1 MSQNKITVLLRML
14 KLVKPLKWFMVL
26 AVILGTLGFL
36 AAQMIPIMGV
46 WGILA
51 VLGEGSPLSIRT
63 IMILLPVLALVRSVC
78 RFSEQRTNHYIA
90 FTLLAI
96 VRDRVFQALRR
107 LCPAKLEGRDRGD
120 LVSLITSDVEL
131 MEVFYAHTI
140 SPICIALTTE
150 TIMVLLIGHY
160 HPLQGL
166 LALCA
171 FLSIGVI
178 LPAWISRRSGTLGD
192 DLRRRSGDLA
202 AHMLESIRG
211 IDTTLQYHDGE
222 HRLKEIS
229 SKTLELSK
237 DQGELNRLTGTNS
250 SLANTLILTFNLLM
264 LCLCIHLYRSGAVTF
279 EGFLIPLTALMSSY
293 GPVSALAALGT
304 TLQNTTAAGSRILAL
319 VDEIPETEDISGYP
333 EISWNGAS
341 ADNVTFS
348 YGGETVLDHVS
359 LDIPEKGITGISGK
373 SGSGKSTLLKLLMR
387 FWKVKNGHIM
397 VSGTDI
403 DQINTVNLRNME
415 SYMTQDT
422 VLFKDTIAENV
433 KIAKLDASQQEV
445 EEACQRASLHEFIM
459 SLPEGYDTVIGPD
472 RALSGGE
479 RQRLGLARAFLH
491 DAGLI
496 LLDEPTSN
504 LDSLNE
510 AIVLKALYREKD
522 KRSIVIVSHR
532 QSTMRI
538 ADQVYPMSQGR
549 IS

>member
-1 MSQNKITVLLRML
+1 
-14 KLVKPLKWFMVL
+14 
-26 AVILGTLGFL
+26 
-36 AAQMIPIMGV
+36 
-46 WGILA
+46 
-51 VLGEGSPLSIRT
+51 
-63 IMILLPVLALVRSVC
+63 
-78 RFSEQRTNHYIA
+78 
-90 FTLLAI
+90 
-96 VRDRVFQALRR
+96 
-107 LCPAKLEGRDRGD
+107 
-120 LVSLITSDVEL
+120 
-131 MEVFYAHTI
+131 
-140 SPICIALTTE
+140 
-150 TIMVLLIGHY
+150 
-160 HPLQGL
+160 
-166 LALCA
+166 
-171 FLSIGVI
+171 
-178 LPAWISRRSGTLGD
+178 
-192 DLRRRSGDLA
+192 
-202 AHMLESIRG
+202 
-211 IDTTLQYHDGE
+211 
-222 HRLKEIS
+222 
-229 SKTLELSK
+229 
-237 DQGELNRLTGTNS
+237 
-250 SLANTLILTFNLLM
+250 
-264 LCLCIHLYRSGAVTF
+264 
-279 EGFLIPLTALMSSY
+279 MSSY

-304 TLQNTTAAGSRILAL
+304 TLQNTTAAGSRILSL
-319 VDEIPETEDISGYP
+319 IDEIPETEDITGYP
-333 EISWNGAS
+333 EVSWNGAS
-341 ADNVTFS
+341 AEDVTFS

>member
-1 MSQNKITVLLRML
+1 
-14 KLVKPLKWFMVL
+14 
-26 AVILGTLGFL
+26 
-36 AAQMIPIMGV
+36 
-46 WGILA
+46 
-51 VLGEGSPLSIRT
+51 
-63 IMILLPVLALVRSVC
+63 
-78 RFSEQRTNHYIA
+78 
-90 FTLLAI
+90 
-96 VRDRVFQALRR
+96 
-107 LCPAKLEGRDRGD
+107 
-120 LVSLITSDVEL
+120 
-131 MEVFYAHTI
+131 
-140 SPICIALTTE
+140 
-150 TIMVLLIGHY
+150 
-160 HPLQGL
+160 
-166 LALCA
+166 
-171 FLSIGVI
+171 
-178 LPAWISRRSGTLGD
+178 
-192 DLRRRSGDLA
+192 
-202 AHMLESIRG
+202 
-211 IDTTLQYHDGE
+211 
-222 HRLKEIS
+222 
-229 SKTLELSK
+229 
-237 DQGELNRLTGTNS
+237 
-250 SLANTLILTFNLLM
+250 
-264 LCLCIHLYRSGAVTF
+264 
-279 EGFLIPLTALMSSY
+279 
-293 GPVSALAALGT
+293 
-304 TLQNTTAAGSRILAL
+304 
-319 VDEIPETEDISGYP
+319 
-333 EISWNGAS
+333 
-341 ADNVTFS
+341 
-348 YGGETVLDHVS
+348 
-359 LDIPEKGITGISGK
+359 
-373 SGSGKSTLLKLLMR
+373 
-387 FWKVKNGHIM
+387 M